1 MGWGTTAPTLPT
13 GSSYKSVGSVVSTQN
28 KYEVQISIAIAR
40 LATDQVA
47 IRFILN
53 TYQGETSTFKP
64 PDYMDF
70 RVGSSTQNYNW
81 GVNTPYVTTK
91 TVYWTGS
98 LAAGSTVKVYG
109 GAHDYGGAEFSHST
123 YLVKNATGPDY
134 ITKYT
139 ITYKANGGSGS
150 DQTQSK
156 TYGSSVSLKQNP
168 FTRSGYAF
176 LKWNTAADGSGTNY
190 AAGATYS
197 TNANLALYAQW
208 KRLNIPV
215 FVNVGG
221 TVHQVEKAYANI
233 GGVIKECD
241 VYANVGGAIKLIK

>member
-1 MGWGTTAPTLPT
+1 MGWSTTAPTLPT
-13 GSSYKSVGSVVSTQN
+13 GSSWKSVGSWNVTAN
-28 KYEVQISIAIAR
+28 KYSTAGSIAIAR
-40 LATDQVA
+40 LNTNQAAV
-47 IRFILN
+47 RFIFN
-53 TYQGETSTFKP
+53 TNNGSTSVFAP
-64 PDYMDF
+64 PGWMDF
-70 RVGSSTQNYNW
+70 KVGNDVKSYGWGARIST
-81 GVNTPYVTTK
+81 
-91 TVYWTGS
+91 TVYWTGTLNAGAS
-98 LAAGSTVKVYG
+98 VTVAA
-109 GAHDYGGAEFSHST
+109 GAHDDGSAFSHDT
-123 YLVKNATGPDY
+123 YLSKNATGPDY

-197 TNANLALYAQW
+197 TNANLTLYAQW

-221 TVHQVEKAYANI
+221 TVRQVEKAYANI
-233 GGVIKECD
+233 GGAIKECD